1 MWLIIVGWLIGVG
14 VGAIIILATIL
25 LVDSDEA
32 RIGILLGVAFLCLL
46 AICIIC

>member
-1 MWLIIVGWLIGVG
+1 MWLAGWLVGVG
-14 VGAIIILATIL
+14 IGAIIILATIL
-25 LVDSDEA
+25 LVDSDKA